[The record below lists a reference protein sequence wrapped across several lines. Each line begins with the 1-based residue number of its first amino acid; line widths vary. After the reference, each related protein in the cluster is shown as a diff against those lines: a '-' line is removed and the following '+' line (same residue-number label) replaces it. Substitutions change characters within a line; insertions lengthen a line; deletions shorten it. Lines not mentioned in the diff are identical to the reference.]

1 MILVNKN
8 MRLIVSVL
16 VLACSFFQPC
26 QAMNYDKKKN
36 KAACLETWDKAI
48 KKTTDMISEIKAKL
62 AGETDKGE
70 KKALKRRIQEQR
82 ERMQMQKEAFDCCV
96 ASGLPASLS
105 IYRDYL

>member
-1 MILVNKN
+1 MISIHKN
-8 MRLIVSVL
+8 IRLIVSVL

-36 KAACLETWDKAI
+36 EAACLETWDKAI
-48 KKTTDMISEIKAKL
+48 KKTKDTISEIETQL
-62 AGETDKGE
+62 TDETDKGQI
-70 KKALKRRIQEQR
+70 KTLKRRIQEQR
-82 ERMQMQKEAFDCCV
+82 ERMQMQKQAFDCCV

>member
-1 MILVNKN
+1 M
-8 MRLIVSVL
+8 

-36 KAACLETWDKAI
+36 EAACLETWDKAI
-48 KKTTDMISEIKAKL
+48 KKTTDTISEIKAKL
-62 AGETDKGE
+62 ADETDKGE

-82 ERMQMQKEAFDCCV
+82 ERMLTQKEAFDCCIG
-96 ASGLPASLS
+96 AGLPASLS